1 MKEKNEIH
9 LSTFDILGDAEINSS
24 YSKNI
29 ELKNDL
35 DEKMLME
42 NYVNVLEQP
51 IEYKKEIIKNAKR
64 KVWNIVRKIKQNDY
78 YKYYNLIQDKWYIIN
93 PANGHFKFYFNI
105 IYYFIFYIDIIITP
119 LELSYEFK
127 NYIIREIYFDIFFIF
142 DFSLNFI
149 TAFYDYNMKHYI
161 TDFREIFIHYLKNG
175 FPFDLL
181 TVFPFYLF
189 NKKLSIFRLIK
200 LYRYTTF
207 NDKLK
212 KYLSLCF
219 KLCINKTIIVRNIVR
234 VISFFLS
241 LCYILHVCA
250 CVYIYLG
257 INYGHSWIYYHK
269 DSLDPKNPFEI
280 YINSVYFLTETFST
294 TGYGD
299 LTPNLL
305 NEYELFFIICCQI
318 INCCLFSYLI
328 SNILDIFTNK
338 ENSLKNKYRIEE
350 LNLQKW
356 IKYYM
361 KRLPASSKKTNIHRD
376 KIWNDVKRYF
386 EIYYSIER
394 NFSWISQYSL
404 INEMKPIQKNLLFE
418 KVFSNFY
425 NQFEKFFKNFLIKK
439 TKHDIILNLKT
450 NIETSDT
457 VLINKG
463 EKIKKL
469 YFLEQGEIFILA
481 TEKIN
486 YSNKDIIKVLRKG
499 DFFGIE
505 GLIPNNNDRISNY
518 KYIVPKDREF
528 IVFYTINLDF
538 LLEEILSY
546 DGESYNI
553 LITLA
558 KYYKLEILNQSLP
571 DDEIRKIDYNIDKLG
586 IYPTL
591 LDKIEIN
598 KKYNDLLKNMNSK
611 IENIK
616 KNINEL
622 NVIYN
627 KLNVK
632 KN

>member
-1 MKEKNEIH
+1 MNEKNELH
-9 LSTFDILGDAEINSS
+9 FSTFDILADGDTF
-24 YSKNI
+24 KNQGI
-29 ELKNDL
+29 KSELS
-35 DEKMLME
+35 EKMLME
-42 NYVNVLEQP
+42 NYVNVLDQP
-51 IEYKKEIIKNAKR
+51 IEYKKELIKNAKR

-78 YKYYNLIQDKWYIIN
+78 YKYYNLIQDKWYIVH
-93 PANGHFKFYFNI
+93 PTKGHFKFYFNI
-105 IYYFIFYIDIIITP
+105 IYYIIFYIDIILTP
-119 LELSYEFK
+119 LELAYEFN
-127 NYIIREIYFDIFFIF
+127 NYIVREIYFDIFFIIELL
-142 DFSLNFI
+142 LNFI
-149 TAFYDYNMKHYI
+149 TSYYDYNMKLYI
-161 TDFREIFIHYLKNG
+161 TDIRKIFIHYLKNG

-189 NKKLSIFRLIK
+189 DKKLSIFRLIK

-219 KLCINKTIIVRNIVR
+219 KLCINKRIIIGNIVR

-241 LCYILHVCA
+241 LCYILHACA
-250 CVYIYLG
+250 CIYVYLG
-257 INYGHSWIYYHK
+257 INYGHSWIYHHK
-269 DSLDPKNPFEI
+269 DLINPNNPYDI
-280 YINSVYFLTETFST
+280 YFSSVYFLAETFST

-299 LTPNLL
+299 LTPNHINESELL
-305 NEYELFFIICCQI
+305 FIICCQI

-338 ENSLKNKYRIEE
+338 ENSLKNKYRNEE

-356 IKYYM
+356 IIYYL
-361 KRLPASSKKTNIHRD
+361 KRLPASSKNNNIHRH
-376 KIWNDVKRYF
+376 KIWSDVKRYF

-418 KVFSNFY
+418 KVFSDFY
-425 NQFEKFFKNFLIKK
+425 NKFEKFFKNIMIKK
-439 TKHDIILNLKT
+439 TKHEIILNLKT

-457 VLINKG
+457 ILISKG
-463 EKIKKL
+463 ERIKKL
-469 YFLEQGEIFILA
+469 YFLEQGEVYILQ
-481 TEKIN
+481 TERNK
-486 YSNKDIIKVLRKG
+486 YEKKDIINVLRKG

-518 KYIVPKDREF
+518 KYIVPKEREF
-528 IVFYTINLDF
+528 IIFYTINLDF

-558 KYYKLEILNQSLP
+558 KYYKLEILKENLP
-571 DDEIRKIDYNIDKLG
+571 SDEIRKIDYNIDKLG
-586 IYPTL
+586 IYPKL
-591 LDKIEIN
+591 IEKIETN
-598 KKYNDLLKNMNSK
+598 NKYNDLIKNLNTK

-622 NVIYN
+622 NVTYN
-627 KLNVK
+627 KLNQN
-632 KN
+632 KNN

>member
-9 LSTFDILGDAEINSS
+9 LSTFDILGDADVNLS
-24 YSKNI
+24 YTIKNI
-29 ELKNDL
+29 EIKNEL
-35 DEKMLME
+35 NEKMLMD
-42 NYVNVLEQP
+42 NYVNVLDQP
-51 IEYKKEIIKNAKR
+51 IEYKKELIKSAKS

-78 YKYYNLIQDKWYIIN
+78 YKYYNLIQDKWYIVN
-93 PANGHFKFYFNI
+93 PTKGHFKFYFNI
-105 IYYFIFYIDIIITP
+105 IYYIIFYIDIILTP
-119 LELSYEFK
+119 LELTYEFK
-127 NYIIREIYFDIFFIF
+127 TYIVREIYFDIFFI
-142 DFSLNFI
+142 SEILLNFF
-149 TAFYDYNMKHYI
+149 TSYYDYHMKHYI
-161 TDFREIFIHYLKNG
+161 TDIRRIFIHYLKNG

-189 NKKLSIFRLIK
+189 NKQLSILRLIK
-200 LYRYTTF
+200 LYRYSTF
-207 NDKLK
+207 NEKLK
-212 KYLSLCF
+212 NYLSLCF
-219 KLCINKTIIVRNIVR
+219 KLCLNNSTIVGNIVR

-250 CVYIYLG
+250 CIYVYLG
-257 INYGHSWIYYHK
+257 INYGHSWIYFHK
-269 DSLDPKNPFEI
+269 DLINPNNPYDI
-280 YINSVYFLTETFST
+280 YFNSIYFIAETFST

-299 LTPNLL
+299 LTPNFI
-305 NEYELFFIICCQI
+305 NESELIFIICCQI

-338 ENSLKNKYRIEE
+338 ENSLKKKYRNEE

-361 KRLPASSKKTNIHRD
+361 KRLPASSKDTNIHRD
-376 KIWNDVKRYF
+376 KIWDDVKRYF
-386 EIYYSIER
+386 EIYYSINR

-457 VLINKG
+457 ILIRRG

-469 YFLEQGEIFILA
+469 YFLEQGEVYILKR
-481 TEKIN
+481 EKYN
-486 YSNKDIIKVLRKG
+486 YEKKDVLNVLRKG

-505 GLIPNNNDRISNY
+505 GLLQNINNRISNY
-518 KYIVPKDREF
+518 TYIVPKHREF
-528 IVFYTINLDF
+528 VIFYTINLDF

-558 KYYKLEILNQSLP
+558 KYYKLEILKENLP
-571 DDEIRKIDYNIDKLG
+571 DDEIRKIDYNINKLG
-586 IYPTL
+586 IYPKL
-591 LDKIEIN
+591 IEKIETN
-598 KKYNDLLKNMNSK
+598 NKYNDLINNLKLK

-616 KNINEL
+616 KNINLL
-622 NVIYN
+622 NVTYN
-627 KLNVK
+627 KLN
-632 KN
+632 KNK